1 MSLTTVL
8 EEFPTEL
15 RLPLV
20 RLVDELKAEFRVQ
33 RTDFEDL
40 KAIVRDLA
48 KSQQELAEA
57 QKRTEHQVRE
67 LAEAQ
72 KRTENEIILFRRTLT
87 AQIGGLGAR
96 WGMQTEEAFRQAIR
110 AILTD
115 IGFATERFL
124 DYDASGEVFGE
135 PDQVE
140 LDVVVRN
147 GQVFV
152 LEIKSSVSKAD
163 VASFNRKV
171 AFYARKSGRAVTR
184 KMIVTPYLD
193 PRAYEM
199 STRLGVEVYTD
210 VNTLTP
216 AG

>member
-8 EEFPTEL
+8 EEFPAEL
-15 RLPLV
+15 RLPLI
-20 RLVDELKAEFRVQ
+20 RLVDELKTEFRVQ
-33 RTDFEDL
+33 RTDFDDL

-57 QKRTEHQVRE
+57 QKRTESE
-67 LAEAQ
+67 L
-72 KRTENEIILFRRTLT
+72 TLFRRTFT

-110 AILTD
+110 AILEE
-115 IGFATERFL
+115 IGFTTERFL
-124 DYDASGEVFGE
+124 DYDTLGEVFGE

-147 GQVFV
+147 GKVFV

-184 KMIVTPYLD
+184 KLMVTPYLD
-193 PRAYEM
+193 PRAHEI
-199 STRLGVEVYTD
+199 STRLGVEVCTD